1 MPNKTRLMFDNI
13 FKNNIDKNE
22 AKEYLIKLYND
33 GETASDIA
41 SAVDIMRENMIKLDI
56 SLPLQNQL
64 IDNCG
69 TGGDSSNS
77 FNISTTVSLLL
88 SAIGSKV
95 AKHGNRSI
103 TSKSGSADMLEALEI
118 NLNLPI
124 DKLPIMLEKTDFC
137 FMFAQNHHPA
147 MKYIMPI
154 RKEIPHRTIFNI
166 LGPLCN
172 PAGAKKQLIGVFS
185 KDYLARIVTALSL
198 LDTKKA
204 IVVSS
209 ADGMDEISI
218 SDITYATKLQNKQT
232 SDFIINPEEYGL
244 KIYDKKEILGGDA
257 QDNAILTKDILSGKI
272 DGAKLDIVLLN
283 TAVALVVDEKVEFI
297 KDGIDLAKDIIKSKK
312 AYEKLQQIIKVSNE
326 I

>member
-209 ADGMDEISI
+209 ADGMDEVSI